1 MGIALLVGLLLGV
14 GALIDGGVKGTSGS
28 GLPCQVAVT
37 ADVLDV
43 RSSPS
48 PNAGTVVAL
57 HRGDRRG
64 ALNKVINGYR
74 QLADG
79 WALDAYLKPIPGSEC
94 AS

>member
-1 MGIALLVGLLLGV
+1 MGVALAVGLLLGV
-14 GALIDGGVKGTSGS
+14 GALIDGGVKETSGS

-43 RSSPS
+43 RSRPT
-48 PNAGTVVAL
+48 PNAETVVAL

-64 ALNKVINGYR
+64 TLNKVVNGYR

-79 WALDAYLKPIPGSEC
+79 WALDAYLKPLAGSEC
-94 AS
+94 VS